1 MIPESKYIL
10 NETVIRDLSLN
21 DDILVT
27 KKSTIRW
34 LALSLGLINPNE
46 SRKQVFDLLETLID
60 FHYDSIAPTTSEILQ
75 KMNIDPN
82 SSNRH
87 KAIYYH
93 LLRLQ
98 TSGLINRKKGK
109 YYFSSEIDDFR
120 PLDLILKELY
130 LKRIDAVFSKIS
142 TASKKISKGV

>member
-60 FHYDSIAPTTSEILQ
+60 FHYNSVAPTTSEILE
-75 KMNIDPN
+75 KMDIDPS

-93 LLRLQ
+93 LSRLQ
-98 TSGLINRKKGK
+98 NSGLINRKKGK

>member
-1 MIPESKYIL
+1 MVPESKYIL

-21 DDILVT
+21 DDVLVT

-60 FHYDSIAPTTSEILQ
+60 FHYDSVAPTTSQILE
-75 KMNIDPN
+75 KMDIDPS

-93 LLRLQ
+93 LSRLQ
-98 TSGLINRKKGK
+98 SSGLINRKKGK

-130 LKRIDAVFSKIS
+130 LKRIDAIFSKIS

>member
-60 FHYDSIAPTTSEILQ
+60 FHYDSIAPTTSEILE
-75 KMNIDPN
+75 KMNIDPS

-87 KAIYYH
+87 KAVYYH

-98 TSGLINRKKGK
+98 NSGLINRKKGK
-109 YYFSSEIDDFR
+109 YYFSCEVDDFR

>member
-10 NETVIRDLSLN
+10 NEIIVRDISLS

-60 FHYDSIAPTTSEILQ
+60 FHSNSIAPSTSEILE
-75 KMNIDPN
+75 KMDINPN
-82 SSNRH
+82 ESNRH
-87 KAIYYH
+87 KTIYYH
-93 LLRLQ
+93 LLRLLN
-98 TSGLINRKKGK
+98 SGIIHRKKGK
-109 YYFSSEIDDFR
+109 YYFSSQIDDFR
-120 PLDLILKELY
+120 PLDLILKEFY
-130 LKRIDAVFSKIS
+130 LKRLDTIFSKIS
-142 TASKKISKGV
+142 SASKKLSKGV

>member
-21 DDILVT
+21 DDVLVT

-60 FHYDSIAPTTSEILQ
+60 FHYDSVAPTTSQILE
-75 KMNIDPN
+75 KMDIDPS

-93 LLRLQ
+93 LSRLQ
-98 TSGLINRKKGK
+98 SSGLINRKKGK

-130 LKRIDAVFSKIS
+130 LKRIDAIFSKIS